1 MSARLLMILHDQCP
15 KEVRVEAQIRAAVD
29 AGFEV
34 DVVALRGPGEAGEE
48 RVEGARVYRLPV
60 SHVRGRGAVGVVR
73 EYVAFTVLAA
83 VKAARLAWRR
93 RYGVVQV
100 HNPPDF
106 LMLAALVPRLVGARV
121 VLDVHDRAPDMFH
134 MRFGGRPGAKLIERL
149 LSRVERVALRAADA
163 VLTVHEPYRQELI
176 RRGAPP
182 GRVEVVLNTLD
193 EQVLPKDPA
202 RREPGEFLV
211 VYHGTVTPHYGVQL
225 LPEAVAEAAR
235 EVPAIRAEIY
245 GDGDALAQVLAR
257 ASELELG
264 ERFWISPARLP
275 QREVLARVQRGSVGV
290 VPNLPIPLNRF
301 ALSTKLFEYVALG
314 VPVVC
319 SDLPTIRSYFS
330 DDEVTFFRAGDQR
343 ALARALVAV
352 AQDPDR
358 ALARVKAARRR
369 YQAYRWSGQAEQYVG
384 VLRKMAAGAS

>member
-1 MSARLLMILHDQCP
+1 MSGRLLMLLHDGCP
-15 KEVRVEAQIRAAVD
+15 KEVRVEAQIRAAVE

-34 DVVALRGPGEAGEE
+34 DVLALRGPGEAPEE
-48 RVEGARVYRLPV
+48 RVEGASVYRLPV
-60 SHVRGRGAVGVVR
+60 SHVRGRGALGVVR

-83 VKAARLAWRR
+83 IKAAKLARRR

-106 LMLAALVPRLVGARV
+106 LMLAAVVPRLVGARI

-134 MRFGGRPGAKLIERL
+134 MRFAGRPGAKLVERL
-149 LSRVERVALRAADA
+149 LGRVERVALRAADA

-176 RRGAPP
+176 RQGAPP
-182 GRVEVVLNTLD
+182 GRIEVVMNTLD
-193 EQVLPKDPA
+193 ERVLPKDPPQ
-202 RREPGEFLV
+202 REPGTFLV

-225 LPEAVAEAAR
+225 LPDAVAEAAHD
-235 EVPAIRAEIY
+235 VPGIRAEVY
-245 GDGDALAQVLAR
+245 GDGDALSQVIAR
-257 ASELELG
+257 ANELDLG
-264 ERFWISPARLP
+264 ERFWVSPVRLP
-275 QREVLARVQRGSVGV
+275 QREVLTRVQRGSVGV

-319 SDLPTIRSYFS
+319 ADLPTIRSYFS
-330 DDEVTFFRAGDQR
+330 DEEVTFFRAGDHR

-358 ALARVKAARRR
+358 ALARVNAARRR
-369 YQAYRWSGQAEQYVG
+369 YQAYRWSEQAGRYIG
-384 VLRKMAAGAS
+384 VMRKMAARAS

>member
-1 MSARLLMILHDQCP
+1 L
-15 KEVRVEAQIRAAVD
+15 
-29 AGFEV
+29 
-34 DVVALRGPGEAGEE
+34 
-48 RVEGARVYRLPV
+48 
-60 SHVRGRGAVGVVR
+60 GVVR

-83 VKAARLAWRR
+83 VKAARLARRR
-93 RYGVVQV
+93 RYSVVQV

-106 LMLAALVPRLVGARV
+106 LMLAAVIPRLLGARI
-121 VLDVHDRAPDMFH
+121 VLDVHDRAPDMFQ
-134 MRFGGRPGAKLIERL
+134 MRFASRPGAKLVERL
-149 LSRVERVALRAADA
+149 LRRVERVALRAADA

-176 RRGAPP
+176 RQGAHP
-182 GRVEVVLNTLD
+182 GRTEVVMNTLD
-193 EQVLPKDPA
+193 ERVLPENPA
-202 RREPGEFLV
+202 QREPDTFLV

-235 EVPAIRAEIY
+235 DVPGIRAEVY
-245 GDGDALAQVLAR
+245 GDGDALSQVIAR
-257 ASELELG
+257 ANELDLG
-264 ERFWISPARLP
+264 ERFWVSPARLP

-319 SDLPTIRSYFS
+319 ADLPTIRSYFS

-352 AQDPDR
+352 AQDPDG
-358 ALARVKAARRR
+358 AVARVNAATRR
-369 YQAYRWSGQAEQYVG
+369 YHAYRWPEQAERYIG
-384 VLRKMAAGAS
+384 LLRKMAARAS